1 MNYGW
6 SSYRGTVEVT
16 YSKFG
21 FCHGILQQRNNRPK
35 RKPQTKQKPSA
46 CGRASGRSRRGCMP
60 KSTGQAASV
69 AEEAAWLPDLELG
82 FLRKNAAMV
91 MVSALA
97 RLMRQ

>member
-1 MNYGW
+1 
-6 SSYRGTVEVT
+6 
-16 YSKFG
+16 
-21 FCHGILQQRNNRPK
+21 
-35 RKPQTKQKPSA
+35 
-46 CGRASGRSRRGCMP
+46 MP